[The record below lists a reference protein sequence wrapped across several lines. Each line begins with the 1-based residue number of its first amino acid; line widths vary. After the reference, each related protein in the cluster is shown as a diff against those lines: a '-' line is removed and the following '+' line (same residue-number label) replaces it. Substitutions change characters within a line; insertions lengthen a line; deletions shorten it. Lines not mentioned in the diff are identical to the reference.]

1 MVEMGRRILRASP
14 SCLRNLLKY
23 EGLKESA
30 VQSFGTSRLS
40 FRASNVVC
48 QLNRKSELR
57 LAYAGQ
63 AKCPWGKFKLG
74 RGGGGGGGG
83 GVGGEGAPKHFGQL
97 RFFGQERTLG
107 KFLFVFYEV
116 IGPDF

>member
-1 MVEMGRRILRASP
+1 MSV
-14 SCLRNLLKY
+14 
-23 EGLKESA
+23 
-30 VQSFGTSRLS
+30 
-40 FRASNVVC
+40 
-48 QLNRKSELR
+48 
-57 LAYAGQ
+57 GQ
-63 AKCPWGKFKLG
+63 ALTYAYGPG
-74 RGGGGGGGG
+74 RGVGG